1 MMGISMKFIK
11 YIFAI
16 LIIVIV
22 SASLFDKK
30 EDLSFERPIPIK
42 FSENLREDYRKLPFT
57 GAHNFRDLG
66 GYKTE
71 DGKTVKWGKIYRSDN
86 LHSLT
91 DEDLK
96 YMKRLNIKSVVDFR
110 SVEERE
116 SEPDRLN
123 PDMTQV
129 LLPIKFQPKELDD
142 DSIKNLMRDLTF
154 GDLDSSNLLRD
165 FNIVIVE
172 EFTEEYK
179 SFFRH
184 IIENNAEPLVFHCT
198 AGKDRAGFASA
209 MILTILGVPREKVIE
224 DYLLTNTYVKD
235 HVDDKML
242 EIELKT
248 FFRADT
254 DNLRKINL
262 VEERYIQAAFDTIDN
277 KWGGMDRYISEAL
290 NLNEEDILKL
300 QDFYLE

>member
-1 MMGISMKFIK
+1 MKIIK
-11 YIFAI
+11 YILVVFV
-16 LIIVIV
+16 LTVISV
-22 SASLFDKK
+22 FWFNGK
-30 EDLSFERPIPIK
+30 EIPSFERPIPIK

-71 DGKTVKWGKIYRSDN
+71 DGRALKWGKIYRSDD
-86 LHSLT
+86 LHLLT

-96 YMKRLNIKSVVDFR
+96 YLSRLNIKSVVDFR
-110 SVEERE
+110 SDEERE

-129 LLPIKFQPKELDD
+129 LLPIKFQPEELDD
-142 DSIKNLMRDLTF
+142 ETLKNLMKNLTF
-154 GDLDSSNLLRD
+154 GTLDSSNLLRD
-165 FNIVIVE
+165 FNIVIVKD
-172 EFTEEYK
+172 FATEYK
-179 SFFRH
+179 KFFRH
-184 IIENNAEPLVFHCT
+184 VIENNAEPIVFHCT

-209 MILTILGVPREKVIE
+209 MILTVLGVPREKVIE

-235 HVDDKML
+235 HVDSEML

-262 VEERYIQAAFDTIDN
+262 VEERYIQAAFDTIDSE
-277 KWGGMDRYISEAL
+277 WGGMDNYISGAL
-290 NLNEEDILKL
+290 GLSEEDILKL
-300 QDFYLE
+300 KDFYLE

>member
-1 MMGISMKFIK
+1 MKFIK
-11 YIFAI
+11 YIF
-16 LIIVIV
+16 IVFVLAVISV
-22 SASLFDKK
+22 FWFNDK
-30 EDLSFERPIPIK
+30 ETLSFERPIPLK

-71 DGKTVKWGKIYRSDN
+71 DGRTVKWGKIYRSDN

-116 SEPDRLN
+116 NEPDRLN

-142 DSIKNLMRDLTF
+142 DSIKNLMKDLTF

-172 EFTEEYK
+172 EFTDEYK
-179 SFFRH
+179 NFFRH

-262 VEERYIQAAFDTIDN
+262 VEERYIQAAFDTIDS

>member
-1 MMGISMKFIK
+1 MKIIK
-11 YIFAI
+11 YILVVFV
-16 LIIVIV
+16 LIVISV
-22 SASLFDKK
+22 FWFNGK
-30 EDLSFERPIPIK
+30 EIPSFERPIPVK

-71 DGKTVKWGKIYRSDN
+71 DGRALKWGKIYRSDD
-86 LHSLT
+86 LHLLT

-96 YMKRLNIKSVVDFR
+96 YLSRLNIKSVVDFR
-110 SVEERE
+110 SDEERE

-123 PDMTQV
+123 PGMTQV
-129 LLPIKFQPKELDD
+129 LLPIKFQPEELDD
-142 DSIKNLMRDLTF
+142 ETLKNLMKNLTF
-154 GDLDSSNLLRD
+154 GTLDSSNLLRD
-165 FNIVIVE
+165 FNIVIVKD
-172 EFTEEYK
+172 FATEYK
-179 SFFRH
+179 KFFRH
-184 IIENNAEPLVFHCT
+184 VIENNAEPIVFHCT

-209 MILTILGVPREKVIE
+209 MILTVLGVPREKVIE

-235 HVDDKML
+235 HVDSEML

-262 VEERYIQAAFDTIDN
+262 VEERYIQAAFDTIDSE
-277 KWGGMDRYISEAL
+277 WGGMDNYISGAL
-290 NLNEEDILKL
+290 GLSEEDILKL
-300 QDFYLE
+300 KDFYLE

>member
-1 MMGISMKFIK
+1 MGVSMKFIK

-16 LIIVIV
+16 LVIVII
-22 SASLFDKK
+22 SAFLFDEK

-42 FSENLREDYRKLPFT
+42 FSEKLREDYRKLPFT

-71 DGKTVKWGKIYRSDN
+71 DGRTVKWGKIYRSDN
-86 LHSLT
+86 LHFLT

-116 SEPDRLN
+116 NEPDRLN

-142 DSIKNLMRDLTF
+142 DSIKNLMKDLTF

-172 EFTEEYK
+172 EFTDEYK
-179 SFFRH
+179 NFFRH

-262 VEERYIQAAFDTIDN
+262 VEERYIQAAFDTIDS

>member
-1 MMGISMKFIK
+1 MKIIK
-11 YIFAI
+11 YILVVFV
-16 LIIVIV
+16 LTVISV
-22 SASLFDKK
+22 FWFNGK
-30 EDLSFERPIPIK
+30 EIPSFERPIPVK
-42 FSENLREDYRKLPFT
+42 FAENLREDYRKLPFT

-71 DGKTVKWGKIYRSDN
+71 DGRRIKWGKIYRSDN

-91 DEDLK
+91 DEDVK
-96 YMKRLNIKSVVDFR
+96 YLSRLNIKSVVDFR
-110 SVEERE
+110 SDEERE
-116 SEPDRLN
+116 SEPDRLT
-123 PDMTQV
+123 PGMTQI

-142 DSIKNLMRDLTF
+142 ETLKNLMENLTF
-154 GDLDSSNLLRD
+154 GTLDSSNLLVD
-165 FNIVIVE
+165 FNIVIVKD
-172 EFTEEYK
+172 FADEYK
-179 SFFRH
+179 KFFRH
-184 IIENNAEPLVFHCT
+184 VIENNAEPIVFHCT

-209 MILTILGVPREKVIE
+209 MILTVLGVPREKVIE

-235 HVDDKML
+235 HVDSKML

-262 VEERYIQAAFDTIDN
+262 VAERYIQAAFDTIDSE
-277 KWGGMDRYISEAL
+277 WGGMDNYISGPL
-290 NLNEEDILKL
+290 SLTEEDILKL

>member
-1 MMGISMKFIK
+1 MMGVSMKFIK

-16 LIIVIV
+16 LIIVII
-22 SASLFDKK
+22 SAFLFDEK

-42 FSENLREDYRKLPFT
+42 FSEKLREDYRKLPFT

-71 DGKTVKWGKIYRSDN
+71 DGRTVKWGKIYRSDN

-116 SEPDRLN
+116 NEPDRLN

-142 DSIKNLMRDLTF
+142 DSIKNLMKDLTF

-172 EFTEEYK
+172 EFTDEYK
-179 SFFRH
+179 NFFRH

-262 VEERYIQAAFDTIDN
+262 VEERYIQAAFDTIDS

>member
-1 MMGISMKFIK
+1 MKIIK
-11 YIFAI
+11 YILVVFV
-16 LIIVIV
+16 LIVISV
-22 SASLFDKK
+22 FWFNGK
-30 EDLSFERPIPIK
+30 EIPSFERPIPVK

-71 DGKTVKWGKIYRSDN
+71 DGRALKWGKIYRSDD
-86 LHSLT
+86 LHLLT

-96 YMKRLNIKSVVDFR
+96 YLSRLNIKSVVDFR
-110 SVEERE
+110 SDEERE

-129 LLPIKFQPKELDD
+129 RLPIKFQPEELDD
-142 DSIKNLMRDLTF
+142 ETLKNLMKNLTF
-154 GDLDSSNLLRD
+154 GTLDSSNLLRD
-165 FNIVIVE
+165 FNIVIVKD
-172 EFTEEYK
+172 FATEYK
-179 SFFRH
+179 KFFRH
-184 IIENNAEPLVFHCT
+184 VIENNAEPIVFHCT

-209 MILTILGVPREKVIE
+209 MILTVLGVPREKVIE

-235 HVDDKML
+235 HVDSEML

-262 VEERYIQAAFDTIDN
+262 VEERYIQAAFDTIDSE
-277 KWGGMDRYISEAL
+277 WGGMDNYISGAL
-290 NLNEEDILKL
+290 GLSEEDILKL
-300 QDFYLE
+300 KDFYLE

>member
-1 MMGISMKFIK
+1 VKIIK
-11 YIFAI
+11 YILVVFV
-16 LIIVIV
+16 LIVISV
-22 SASLFDKK
+22 FWFNGK
-30 EDLSFERPIPIK
+30 EIPSFERPIPVK

-71 DGKTVKWGKIYRSDN
+71 DGRALKWGKIYRSDD
-86 LHSLT
+86 LHLLT

-96 YMKRLNIKSVVDFR
+96 YLSRLNIKSVVDFR
-110 SVEERE
+110 SDEERE

-123 PDMTQV
+123 PDMTQL
-129 LLPIKFQPKELDD
+129 LLPIKFQPEELDD
-142 DSIKNLMRDLTF
+142 ETLKNLMKNLTF
-154 GDLDSSNLLRD
+154 GTLDSSNLLRD
-165 FNIVIVE
+165 FNIVIVKD
-172 EFTEEYK
+172 FATEYK
-179 SFFRH
+179 KFFRH
-184 IIENNAEPLVFHCT
+184 VIENNAEPIVFHCT

-209 MILTILGVPREKVIE
+209 MILTVLGVPREKVIE

-235 HVDDKML
+235 HVDSEML

-262 VEERYIQAAFDTIDN
+262 VEERYIQAAFDTIDSE
-277 KWGGMDRYISEAL
+277 WGGMDNYISGAL
-290 NLNEEDILKL
+290 GLSEEDILKL
-300 QDFYLE
+300 KDFYLE

>member
-1 MMGISMKFIK
+1 MKIIK
-11 YIFAI
+11 YILVVFV
-16 LIIVIV
+16 LTVISV
-22 SASLFDKK
+22 FWFNGK
-30 EDLSFERPIPIK
+30 EIPSFERPIPVK
-42 FSENLREDYRKLPFT
+42 FAENLREDYRKLPFT

-71 DGKTVKWGKIYRSDN
+71 DGRRIKWGKIYRSDN

-91 DEDLK
+91 DEDVK
-96 YMKRLNIKSVVDFR
+96 YLSRLNIKSVVDFR
-110 SVEERE
+110 SDEERE
-116 SEPDRLN
+116 SEPDRLT

-142 DSIKNLMRDLTF
+142 ETLKNLMENLTF
-154 GDLDSSNLLRD
+154 GTLDSSNLLVD
-165 FNIVIVE
+165 FNIVIVKD
-172 EFTEEYK
+172 FADEYK
-179 SFFRH
+179 KFFRH
-184 IIENNAEPLVFHCT
+184 VIENNAEPIVFHCT

-209 MILTILGVPREKVIE
+209 MILTVLGVPREKVIE

-235 HVDDKML
+235 HVDSEML

-262 VEERYIQAAFDTIDN
+262 VAERYIQAAFDTIDSE
-277 KWGGMDRYISEAL
+277 WGGMDNYISGPL
-290 NLNEEDILKL
+290 SLTDEDILKL

>member
-1 MMGISMKFIK
+1 MKIIK
-11 YIFAI
+11 YILVVFV
-16 LIIVIV
+16 LIVISV
-22 SASLFDKK
+22 FWFNGK
-30 EDLSFERPIPIK
+30 EIPSFERPIPEK

-71 DGKTVKWGKIYRSDN
+71 DGRALKWGKIYRSDD
-86 LHSLT
+86 LHLLT

-96 YMKRLNIKSVVDFR
+96 YLSRLNIKSVVDFR
-110 SVEERE
+110 SDEERE

-123 PDMTQV
+123 PGMTQV
-129 LLPIKFQPKELDD
+129 LLPIKFQPEELDD
-142 DSIKNLMRDLTF
+142 ETLKNLMKNLTF
-154 GDLDSSNLLRD
+154 GTLDSSNLLRD
-165 FNIVIVE
+165 FNIVIVKD
-172 EFTEEYK
+172 FATEYK
-179 SFFRH
+179 KFFRH
-184 IIENNAEPLVFHCT
+184 VIENNAEPIVFHCT

-209 MILTILGVPREKVIE
+209 MILTVLGVPREKVIE

-235 HVDDKML
+235 HVDSEML

-262 VEERYIQAAFDTIDN
+262 VEERYIQAAFDTIDSE
-277 KWGGMDRYISEAL
+277 WGGMDNYISGAL
-290 NLNEEDILKL
+290 GLSEEDILKL
-300 QDFYLE
+300 KDFYLE

>member
-1 MMGISMKFIK
+1 MKIIK
-11 YIFAI
+11 YILVVFV
-16 LIIVIV
+16 LIVTSV
-22 SASLFDKK
+22 FWFNGK
-30 EDLSFERPIPIK
+30 EIPSFERPIPVK

-71 DGKTVKWGKIYRSDN
+71 DGRALKWGKIYRSDD
-86 LHSLT
+86 LHLLT

-96 YMKRLNIKSVVDFR
+96 YLSRLNIKSVVDFR
-110 SVEERE
+110 SDEERE

-129 LLPIKFQPKELDD
+129 LLPIKFQPEELDD
-142 DSIKNLMRDLTF
+142 ETLKNLMKNLTF
-154 GDLDSSNLLRD
+154 GTLDSSNLLRD
-165 FNIVIVE
+165 FNIVIVKD
-172 EFTEEYK
+172 FATEYK
-179 SFFRH
+179 KFFRYV
-184 IIENNAEPLVFHCT
+184 IENNAEPIVFHCT

-209 MILTILGVPREKVIE
+209 MILTVLGVPREKVIE

-235 HVDDKML
+235 HVDSEML

-262 VEERYIQAAFDTIDN
+262 VEERYIQAAFDTIDSE
-277 KWGGMDRYISEAL
+277 WGGMDNYISGAL
-290 NLNEEDILKL
+290 GLSEEDILKL
-300 QDFYLE
+300 KDFYLE

>member
-1 MMGISMKFIK
+1 MNFFK
-11 YIFAI
+11 Y
-16 LIIVIV
+16 LVIV
-22 SASLFDKK
+22 LTLAVVSVFWFNNK
-30 EDLSFERPIPIK
+30 EPLSFERPIPLK

-71 DGKTVKWGKIYRSDN
+71 DGRTVKWGKIYRSDN

-110 SVEERE
+110 SLDDRE

-123 PDMTQV
+123 PDITQV
-129 LLPIKFQPKELDD
+129 LLPINFQLKELDD
-142 DSIKNLMRDLTF
+142 DSIKNIIKDLTF

-165 FNIVIVE
+165 FNIIIVK
-172 EFTEEYK
+172 EFAEEYK
-179 SFFRH
+179 IFFRH

-262 VEERYIQAAFDTIDN
+262 VEERYIQAAFDTIDS

>member
-1 MMGISMKFIK
+1 MKIIK
-11 YIFAI
+11 YILVVFV
-16 LIIVIV
+16 LTVISV
-22 SASLFDKK
+22 FWFNGK
-30 EDLSFERPIPIK
+30 EIPSFERPIPVK
-42 FSENLREDYRKLPFT
+42 FAENLREDYRKLPFT

-71 DGKTVKWGKIYRSDN
+71 DGRRIKWGKIYRSDN

-91 DEDLK
+91 DEDVK
-96 YMKRLNIKSVVDFR
+96 YLSRLNIKSVVDFR
-110 SVEERE
+110 SDEERE
-116 SEPDRLN
+116 SEPDRLT

-142 DSIKNLMRDLTF
+142 ETLKNLMENLTF
-154 GDLDSSNLLRD
+154 GTLDSSNLLVD
-165 FNIVIVE
+165 FNIVIVKD
-172 EFTEEYK
+172 FADEYK
-179 SFFRH
+179 KFFRH
-184 IIENNAEPLVFHCT
+184 VIENNAEPIVFHCT

-209 MILTILGVPREKVIE
+209 MILTVLGVPREKVIE

-235 HVDDKML
+235 HVDSEML

-262 VEERYIQAAFDTIDN
+262 VAERYIQAAFDTIDSE
-277 KWGGMDRYISEAL
+277 WGGMDNYISGPL
-290 NLNEEDILKL
+290 SLTEEDILKL

>member
-1 MMGISMKFIK
+1 MKIIK
-11 YIFAI
+11 YILVVFV
-16 LIIVIV
+16 LIVISV
-22 SASLFDKK
+22 FWFNGK
-30 EDLSFERPIPIK
+30 EIPSFERPIPVK

-71 DGKTVKWGKIYRSDN
+71 DGRALKWGKIYRSDD
-86 LHSLT
+86 LHLLT

-96 YMKRLNIKSVVDFR
+96 YLSRLNIKSVVDFR
-110 SVEERE
+110 SDEERE

-123 PDMTQV
+123 PDMTQL
-129 LLPIKFQPKELDD
+129 LLPIKFQPEELDD
-142 DSIKNLMRDLTF
+142 ETLKNLMKNLTF
-154 GDLDSSNLLRD
+154 GTLDSSNLLRD
-165 FNIVIVE
+165 FNIVIVKD
-172 EFTEEYK
+172 FATEYK
-179 SFFRH
+179 KFFRH
-184 IIENNAEPLVFHCT
+184 VIENNAEPIVFHCT

-209 MILTILGVPREKVIE
+209 MILTVLGVPREKVIE

-235 HVDDKML
+235 HVDSEML

-262 VEERYIQAAFDTIDN
+262 VEERYIQAAFDTIDSE
-277 KWGGMDRYISEAL
+277 WGGMDNYISGAL
-290 NLNEEDILKL
+290 GLSEEDILKL

>member
-1 MMGISMKFIK
+1 MNFFK
-11 YIFAI
+11 Y
-16 LIIVIV
+16 LVIV
-22 SASLFDKK
+22 LTIAVVSVFWFNNK
-30 EDLSFERPIPIK
+30 EPLSFERPIPLK

-71 DGKTVKWGKIYRSDN
+71 DGRTVKWGKIYRSDN

-110 SVEERE
+110 SLEERE

-129 LLPIKFQPKELDD
+129 LLPINFQPKELDD
-142 DSIKNLMRDLTF
+142 DSIKNIIKDLTF

-172 EFTEEYK
+172 EFAEEYK
-179 SFFRH
+179 NFFRY

-209 MILTILGVPREKVIE
+209 MILTILGVSREKVIE

-262 VEERYIQAAFDTIDN
+262 VEERYIQAAFDTIDS

>member
-1 MMGISMKFIK
+1 MKIIK
-11 YIFAI
+11 YILVVFV
-16 LIIVIV
+16 LIVISV
-22 SASLFDKK
+22 FWFNGK
-30 EDLSFERPIPIK
+30 EIPSFERPIPVK

-71 DGKTVKWGKIYRSDN
+71 DGKAIKWGKIYRSDD
-86 LHSLT
+86 LHLLT

-96 YMKRLNIKSVVDFR
+96 YLSRLNIKSVVDFR
-110 SVEERE
+110 SDEERE

-129 LLPIKFQPKELDD
+129 LLPIKFQPEELDD
-142 DSIKNLMRDLTF
+142 ETLKNLMKNLTF
-154 GDLDSSNLLRD
+154 GTLDSSNLLRD
-165 FNIVIVE
+165 FNIVIVKD
-172 EFTEEYK
+172 FATEYK
-179 SFFRH
+179 KFFRH
-184 IIENNAEPLVFHCT
+184 VIENNAEPIVFHCT

-209 MILTILGVPREKVIE
+209 MILTVLGVPREKVIE

-235 HVDDKML
+235 HVDSEML

-262 VEERYIQAAFDTIDN
+262 VEERYIQAAFDTIDSE
-277 KWGGMDRYISEAL
+277 WGGMDNYISGAL
-290 NLNEEDILKL
+290 GLSEEDILKL
-300 QDFYLE
+300 KDFYLE

>member
-1 MMGISMKFIK
+1 MKIIK
-11 YIFAI
+11 YILVVFV
-16 LIIVIV
+16 LIVISV
-22 SASLFDKK
+22 FWFNGK
-30 EDLSFERPIPIK
+30 EIPSFERPIPVK

-71 DGKTVKWGKIYRSDN
+71 DGRALKWGKIYRSDD
-86 LHSLT
+86 LHLLT

-96 YMKRLNIKSVVDFR
+96 YLSRLNIKSVVDFR
-110 SVEERE
+110 SDEERE

-129 LLPIKFQPKELDD
+129 LLPIKFQPEELDD
-142 DSIKNLMRDLTF
+142 ETLKNLMKNLTF
-154 GDLDSSNLLRD
+154 GTLDSSNLLRD
-165 FNIVIVE
+165 FNIVIVKD
-172 EFTEEYK
+172 FATEYK
-179 SFFRH
+179 KFFRH
-184 IIENNAEPLVFHCT
+184 VIENNAEPIVFHCT

-209 MILTILGVPREKVIE
+209 MILTVLGVPREKVIE
-224 DYLLTNTYVKD
+224 DYLLTNTYVKN
-235 HVDDKML
+235 HVDSEML

-262 VEERYIQAAFDTIDN
+262 VEERYIQAAFDTIDSE
-277 KWGGMDRYISEAL
+277 WGGMDNYISGAL
-290 NLNEEDILKL
+290 GLSEEDILKL
-300 QDFYLE
+300 KDFYLE

>member
-1 MMGISMKFIK
+1 MKIIK
-11 YIFAI
+11 YILVVFV
-16 LIIVIV
+16 LIVISV
-22 SASLFDKK
+22 FWFNGK
-30 EDLSFERPIPIK
+30 EIPSFERPIPVK

-71 DGKTVKWGKIYRSDN
+71 DGRALKWGKIYRSDD
-86 LHSLT
+86 LHLLT

-96 YMKRLNIKSVVDFR
+96 YLSRLNIKSVVDFR
-110 SVEERE
+110 SDEERE

-123 PDMTQV
+123 PDMTQL
-129 LLPIKFQPKELDD
+129 LLPIKFQPEELDD
-142 DSIKNLMRDLTF
+142 ETLKNLMKNLTF
-154 GDLDSSNLLRD
+154 GTLDSSNLLRD
-165 FNIVIVE
+165 FNIVIVKD
-172 EFTEEYK
+172 FATEYK
-179 SFFRH
+179 KFFRH
-184 IIENNAEPLVFHCT
+184 VIENNAEPIVFHCT

-209 MILTILGVPREKVIE
+209 MILTVLGVPREKVIE

-235 HVDDKML
+235 HVDSEML

-262 VEERYIQAAFDTIDN
+262 VEERYIQAAFDTIDSE
-277 KWGGMDRYISEAL
+277 WGGMDNYISGAL
-290 NLNEEDILKL
+290 GLSEEDILKL
-300 QDFYLE
+300 KDFYLE

>member
-1 MMGISMKFIK
+1 MKFIK
-11 YIFAI
+11 YI
-16 LIIVIV
+16 LIVFVLAVISV
-22 SASLFDKK
+22 FWFNDK
-30 EDLSFERPIPIK
+30 ETLSFERPIPLK

-71 DGKTVKWGKIYRSDN
+71 DGRTVKWGKIYRSDN

-116 SEPDRLN
+116 NEPDRLN

-142 DSIKNLMRDLTF
+142 DSIKNLMKDLTF

-172 EFTEEYK
+172 EFTDEYK
-179 SFFRH
+179 NFFRH

-262 VEERYIQAAFDTIDN
+262 VEERYIQAAFDTIDS

-290 NLNEEDILKL
+290 NLNDEDILKL